1 MYIENRCRPRAA
13 TVKIRKHYLPVG
25 HLSPLEG
32 TAFAGANR
40 RGEGVSL
47 AVLPPFLCA
56 VKEMGVNIILNGV
69 VLLKTIPPSASQTP
83 PFAQGRL
90 FYSKNIYSFVI
101 HFSALM

>member
-56 VKEMGVNIILNGV
+56 VKEMGVNIKSNIKKDGFFIPDSRFQ
-69 VLLKTIPPSASQTP
+69 KTSVN
-83 PFAQGRL
+83 
-90 FYSKNIYSFVI
+90 K
-101 HFSALM
+101 